1 MYGDEDAEERIALP
15 RPPTITL
22 TDDTATDDDDVA
34 GGTMT
39 GDEVV
44 TGGAMTGDELGVGSL
59 ARFGVDMN
67 ASLTRGDTFS
77 FKLSTAASNVSM
89 ISVT

>member
-44 TGGAMTGDELGVGSL
+44 TGGTMTGDELGVGSL
-59 ARFGVDMN
+59 ARLGVDMN
-67 ASLTRGDTFS
+67 ASLTRGNRFTS
-77 FKLSTAASNVSM
+77 RLSTAASNVSM
-89 ISVT
+89 ISAT